1 MKPLMIASIAAAT
14 AACLP
19 SSTLAQA
26 ASGSHDSHHA
36 APAQAGASEWVDA
49 EVRRIDLAGR
59 KLTLKHAEIKHLDM
73 PGMTMVFGLKDG
85 AASPELLASLKP
97 GDKLQI
103 QVQML
108 DGKTVVSALK
118 R

>member
-1 MKPLMIASIAAAT
+1 MKSTLIKTLLISSIAAAN
-14 AACLP
+14 AALLP
-19 SSTLAQA
+19 LPALAQA
-26 ASGSHDSHHA
+26 TGQDSPPA
-36 APAQAGASEWVDA
+36 AGEWVAA
-49 EVRRIDLAGR
+49 ELRRVDLAAR

-73 PGMTMVFGLKDG
+73 PGMTMVFSIKDG
-85 AASPELLASLKP
+85 AAAPELLASLKP